1 MSRSSLDF
9 LGARAVFLFFLFPLI
24 FPEFFFLPLPFFPL
38 SAQGV
43 VDILIALVKPG
54 VDEIV
59 AIEITA
65 AIIF

>member
-1 MSRSSLDF
+1 MSRSYLDF
-9 LGARAVFLFFLFPLI
+9 LGARAVFLF
-24 FPEFFFLPLPFFPL
+24 

-43 VDILIALVKPG
+43 VVVLTALVNPG
-54 VDEIV
+54 VDEMV